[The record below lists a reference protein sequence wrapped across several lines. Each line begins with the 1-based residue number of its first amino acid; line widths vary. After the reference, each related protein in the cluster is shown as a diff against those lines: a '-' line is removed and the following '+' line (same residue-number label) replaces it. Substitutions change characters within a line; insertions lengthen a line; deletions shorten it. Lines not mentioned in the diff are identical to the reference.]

1 MLRLCR
7 ERSIRW
13 KVVEKAII
21 PSEDL
26 RSKDQLISV
35 GKDYIPNRETLLRNT
50 VFSVFAPDSKTQDFS
65 SRELLAEAVFW
76 SIGELINNANKANNR
91 WAILHNALYQK
102 AAQDRPE
109 GELEQLK
116 EDIDY
121 AIQHN
126 QTEMLKQ
133 YGLSNVDLT
142 ASILKLIEKHRTNS
156 FALSESFKKKIDVT
170 LRIKPRN
177 EGDLFIIHVINNSP
191 ITVID
196 RERVEY
202 NLNKIKEDLIEAG
215 KSPFEAA
222 VQLYDKAEDH
232 RGGGFGAGLRSIV
245 LFLKEGYNPFDVDI
259 VYSRLIQYR
268 SAANSTI
275 FSVELPIPVH
285 K

>member
-1 MLRLCR
+1 M
-7 ERSIRW
+7 
-13 KVVEKAII
+13 EKAII

-50 VFSVFAPDSKTQDFS
+50 VFSVFAPDSGKQDFS
-65 SRELLAEAVFW
+65 SRELLGEAVFW

-91 WAILHNALYQK
+91 WAILHNALFQK
-102 AAQDRPE
+102 AAADRPDSDM
-109 GELEQLK
+109 EQLR

-126 QTEMLKQ
+126 QTEMLKK
-133 YGLSNVDLT
+133 YGLDNVDLT

-156 FALSESFKKKIDVT
+156 FALSEQFKKKIDVT
-170 LRIKPRN
+170 LRLKSRSDG
-177 EGDLFIIHVINNSP
+177 EQFILHVINNSP

-196 RERVEY
+196 RQRVEY
-202 NLNKIKEDLIEAG
+202 NLNKIKEDLIQAG
-215 KSPFEAA
+215 KNPFEAA

-245 LFLKEGYNPFDVDI
+245 LFLKEGYTPFDVDI

-275 FSVELPIPVH
+275 FSIELPVPTR

>member
-1 MLRLCR
+1 M
-7 ERSIRW
+7 ESSIRW
-13 KVVEKAII
+13 EVVDKSII
-21 PSEDL
+21 PAQEL
-26 RSKDQLISV
+26 RARDQLISV
-35 GKDYIPNRETLLRNT
+35 GKDYIPHKEALLRNT
-50 VFSVFAPDSKTQDFS
+50 VFSIFASDSTSQDFS

-102 AAQDRPE
+102 AAADRPE
-109 GELEQLK
+109 SELEQLR

-133 YGLSNVDLT
+133 YGLHNVDLT

-170 LRIKPRN
+170 LRIKDRS
-177 EGDLFIIHVINNSP
+177 EGNQFIVHVINNSP

-202 NLNKIKEDLIEAG
+202 NLQKIKEDLIEAG
-215 KSPFEAA
+215 RSPFEAA

-245 LFLKEGYNPFDVDI
+245 LFLKEGYTPFDLDI